1 MKDSSDKFTSSLPG
15 VPKRRGRPPLPPGQA
30 KTDAQRAA
38 AYRARKGLVSVSLD
52 IDSMVGV
59 VAALQA
65 AVDCPML
72 KKEDRAALAV
82 MLRKFEG

>member
-1 MKDSSDKFTSSLPG
+1 MKQEADKFTTEIPGLP
-15 VPKRRGRPPLPPGQA
+15 KKRGRPPLPPGQA
-30 KTDAQRAA
+30 KTPAQRTE

-52 IDSMVGV
+52 VDSAVAL

-72 KKEDRAALAV
+72 KKEDRAAMAV
-82 MLRKFEG
+82 LLSKFQ